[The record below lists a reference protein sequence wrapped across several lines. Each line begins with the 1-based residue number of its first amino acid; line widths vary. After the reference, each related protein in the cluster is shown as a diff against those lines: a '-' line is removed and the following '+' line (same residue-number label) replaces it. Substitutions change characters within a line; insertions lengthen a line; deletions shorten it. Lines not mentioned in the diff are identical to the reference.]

1 MQVLQ
6 RSFSVLLIVFFLT
19 FAVTLVFEE
28 KGTYGYNQW
37 EKIQINRFLEHMSTK
52 GKVSYQEYQLLYKAL
67 NKFGKNVEI
76 TIKEY
81 QREEDVKGMV
91 YWYLISW
98 EEIKEFLLQKEEYT
112 FQKNSVLELCIIGK
126 RGTIEKQEKQ
136 YCIFKGRN

>member
-81 QREEDVKGMV
+81 QKEEDVKGMV

-112 FQKNSVLELCIIGK
+112 FQKNSVLELCIIVK